1 MKKLNELN
9 LAELES
15 LYRLLNEGIIPDEY
29 STSQIKA
36 EARGFQRGH
45 EIWKEKLDERQKKLG
60 KIRMAIFNKVKEI
73 NF

>member
-1 MKKLNELN
+1 MKELNELN

-15 LYRLLNEGIIPDEY
+15 LYRLLNEGIIDEY

-36 EARGFQRGH
+36 EARGSQRGH